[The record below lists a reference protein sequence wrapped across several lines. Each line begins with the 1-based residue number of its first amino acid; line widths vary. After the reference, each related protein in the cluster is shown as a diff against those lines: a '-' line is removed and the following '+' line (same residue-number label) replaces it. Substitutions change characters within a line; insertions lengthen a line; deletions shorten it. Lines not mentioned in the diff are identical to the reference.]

1 MIRGAH
7 AWLGKQA
14 CDAWRSLSHGQ
25 PIPNRGDQCRVEQKN
40 WDIVRKMIGYGRV
53 DTYGQLDLLKS
64 VYALLTLYQN
74 YFQPS
79 QKLIAKQRI
88 GSKVRKKYDAA
99 QPPCQRL
106 LSRRDIPKDTKVLLR
121 QNLNSLNPAQL
132 PRNIHNLISEL
143 YNL

>member
-1 MIRGAH
+1 
-7 AWLGKQA
+7 
-14 CDAWRSLSHGQ
+14 
-25 PIPNRGDQCRVEQKN
+25 
-40 WDIVRKMIGYGRV
+40 MIGYGRF

-64 VYALLTLYQN
+64 VYTLLTLYQN

-132 PRNIHNLISEL
+132 LRSIHNLISEL